1 MRAWPRQRLTFSAV
15 DFRKDELPRRAARP
29 TPSKNPAGIFEAI
42 SSAQFL
48 KDQFPALPLTN
59 INSSQERQMSD
70 NNLDIRARLTA
81 VNELSPVLRRVLND
95 IQKLESVA
103 RRVNVQL
110 SGMGRGGMSVLD
122 GFNRTAK
129 AATEQVRGMT
139 NLARSAARDYAA
151 DWNRANAQRLSDA
164 RRTYAA
170 LERLEARHQRQLAR
184 RAVVEGRAG
193 AVDRGRSGGRGSLP
207 RGVSP
212 TTALVAGGLSFTA
225 AASAFKQRM
234 IANTAETKMQLFG
247 SMSAAEV
254 KKLRGDWSDQI
265 AIKFGESASVVLDSF
280 TESLKQGFGQDAAKR
295 ITEGAMESA
304 AALELNIADLM
315 KLAGK
320 TATSL
325 YGNVKNADPA
335 RVVKMMN
342 SVAVAAAAT
351 AADPNEVVEANKRA
365 MSALSTT
372 RMKETDLSAFSSVG
386 ISAGLAPNKA
396 GTFLGYL
403 TSEFSNAGNARGQR
417 AKDLNQA
424 AQMLG
429 YGNRQQMAQRM
440 ASTPTEFM
448 LDMFTKMQSMSE
460 QNRAKFANLAGMRE
474 WRDELVQMAKAAD
487 QIRETLKE
495 IDAKSDAVSAFSRTK
510 LNSLAKRWDRIKV
523 MFGLAWERLG
533 SGFEDTFVQV
543 SDWFDKHSTLFTS
556 GRIGEKSRE
565 FVEKLKKAFGIGSTD
580 DALNKIV
587 EKISSIDVDRIIGFA
602 SGFVGGLVSVAD
614 SMTAM
619 LRSAASIMGKDGNNS
634 EVLGKLSGQI
644 VGLSVALGLLAPV
657 LTVLA
662 GFAGLISRIAGSLG
676 GRVLIGAGAR
686 LGLGPVVGPAL
697 GLTLGN
703 EIGVADSAI
712 KRQGES
718 TSQWRE
724 RQRKLK
730 ELRSYKPPSDADPLF
745 QPSSLTGSTDFSGR
759 RRSRVDDLAD
769 QLNKFGASVQRAAFI
784 NSGPGGRFQYAAI
797 GGQGSGLLG
806 SPGVGSRS
814 FMRIPN
820 LMNSVPGQVLPPFNS
835 GSIIGRDEIPSFR
848 GGTDG
853 ISRSAFER
861 KFAGTAL
868 AGKYDQI
875 AAAAR
880 ANGISPALLAGI
892 IAHETGN
899 GVVLSGNNPGGV
911 MDPATGMARKMRF
924 ADLDAGISKT
934 GQVVAKNYRRAGADL
949 DKMGNIYAP
958 PGAANDHRGLNGGWS
973 AGVRKQMNALSVAG
987 SGYAGTGD
995 AVAWAEKFKGLNEY
1009 TDTRVLAAALGGD
1022 VRGRSNAWCAR
1033 FVNKAI
1039 ESAGGKGTGSAVANS
1054 FQRYGIAIDPAKVMR
1069 NDVLLQP
1076 NGRGYNQPGGHVG
1089 LATGETRMHN
1099 GRLQVKMLAGND
1111 NDSVR
1116 EHWIDA
1122 EHNLMVRRGSA
1133 GLGASVPAGVASQV
1147 PPASVI
1153 QNVPPPASP
1162 GLGAGAGDVRSMG
1175 PVAIHING
1183 SSHDPEALAT
1193 MVQRRID
1200 ETMNWRTHD
1209 SASEYT

>member
-1 MRAWPRQRLTFSAV
+1 
-15 DFRKDELPRRAARP
+15 
-29 TPSKNPAGIFEAI
+29 
-42 SSAQFL
+42 
-48 KDQFPALPLTN
+48 
-59 INSSQERQMSD
+59 MSD

-95 IQKLESVA
+95 IQKFESVA

-110 SGMGRGGMSVLD
+110 FGMGRAGMSSFD
-122 GFNRTAK
+122 GLNRAAK
-129 AATEQVRGMT
+129 AATDQMRGMT
-139 NLARSAARDYAA
+139 NLSRSAARDYVA
-151 DWNRANAQRLSDA
+151 DWSRANAQRLNDA
-164 RRTYAA
+164 GRTYRA
-170 LERLEARHQRQLAR
+170 LDRLEVGYHRQLAR
-184 RAVVEGRAG
+184 RAALEGRTG
-193 AVDRGRSGGRGSLP
+193 AVDRGRSAGRGSLP

-212 TTALVAGGLSFTA
+212 TTALIAGGLSFTA

-247 SMSAAEV
+247 SMSSAEV

-265 AIKFGESASVVLDSF
+265 AIKFGESASVVIDSF

-295 ITEGAMESA
+295 ITEGAIESA
-304 AALELNIADLM
+304 AALELNVADLM

-372 RMKETDLSAFSSVG
+372 RMKETDLSAFTSVG

-429 YGNRQQMAQRM
+429 YGGRQQMAQRM
-440 ASTPTEFM
+440 ASAPTEFM
-448 LDMFTKMQSMSE
+448 LDLFQKMQGMTE
-460 QNRAKFANLAGMRE
+460 QNRAKFSNLAGMRE
-474 WRDELVQMAKAAD
+474 WRDELVQMAKAGD

-495 IDAKSDAVSAFSRTK
+495 IDEKGDSVSTFSRTK

-523 MFGLAWERLG
+523 MFGLAVERLG
-533 SGFEDTFVQV
+533 SGFEETFVDV
-543 SDWFDKHSTLFTS
+543 SNWFDKHSGLFTS
-556 GRIGEKSRE
+556 DRIAEKSRE
-565 FVEKLKKAFGIGSTD
+565 FVEKLKQAFGISNTD
-580 DALNKIV
+580 EALNKIV
-587 EKISSIDVDRIIGFA
+587 DKISSIDVDRIIGFA

-619 LRSAASIMGKDGNNS
+619 LKSAASIMGKDGNNS

-644 VGLSVALGLLAPV
+644 VGLSVALGMLAPV

-662 GFAGLISRIAGSLG
+662 GFAGLIGRIAGSLG
-676 GRVLIGAGAR
+676 GRALIGAGAR
-686 LGLGPVVGPAL
+686 LGLGPVFGPAL

-703 EIGVADSAI
+703 EVGVADSAI
-712 KRQGES
+712 KRPGE
-718 TSQWRE
+718 TTTQWRE
-724 RQRKLK
+724 RQRKLR
-730 ELRSYKPPSDADPLF
+730 ELRNYNTPAEADPLF
-745 QPSSLTGSTDFSGR
+745 QPSSYTGATDFSGR
-759 RRSRVDDLAD
+759 RRAGDLSD
-769 QLNKFGASVQRAAFI
+769 SLNKFAAKVERAAFI
-784 NSGPGGRFQYAAI
+784 NSGS
-797 GGQGSGLLG
+797 SGLLTAAFG
-806 SPGVGSRS
+806 GLSGVSGRSGPGQRRYIGG
-814 FMRIPN
+814 IPD
-820 LMNSVPGQVLPPFNS
+820 LMKSVPGQALPLVDG
-835 GSIIGRDEIPSFR
+835 GSIIRRDKIPSFSS
-848 GGTDG
+848 GTDDMN
-853 ISRSAFER
+853 RSAFER

-868 AGKYDQI
+868 AGKYDQVV
-875 AAAAR
+875 AAAR
-880 ANGISPALLAGI
+880 ANGIPPALLAGV

-911 MDPATGMARKMRF
+911 MDPATHWSKKMKF

-934 GQVVAKNYRRAGADL
+934 GEVVAKNYRRAGADL
-949 DKMGNIYAP
+949 DKMGYIYAR
-958 PGAANDHRGLNGGWS
+958 PGAPNDPRGLNGGWP
-973 AGVRKQMNALSVAG
+973 AGVRKQMNALSNAGAG
-987 SGYAGTGD
+987 SVGKGD
-995 AVAWAEKFKGLNEY
+995 PVAWAEKFKGMNEY
-1009 TDTRVLAAALGGD
+1009 TDTKILAAALGGD

-1054 FQRYGIAIDPAKVMR
+1054 FQRYGTAIDPANVMR
-1069 NDVLLQP
+1069 NDVLLQTD
-1076 NGRGYNQPGGHVG
+1076 GRGYNQPGGHVG

-1099 GRLQVKMLAGND
+1099 GRLQLKMLAGND

-1122 EHNLMVRRGSA
+1122 DKNLMVRRGST
-1133 GLGASVPAGVASQV
+1133 GLGISVPAGVTSQV

-1153 QNVPPPASP
+1153 QNVPPPVSS
-1162 GLGAGAGDVRSMG
+1162 GAGTGVGAGDVRSMG

-1183 SSHDPEALAT
+1183 SSHDPEALAAL
-1193 MVQRRID
+1193 VQRRVD
-1200 ETMNWRTHD
+1200 ESMNWRVHD
-1209 SASEYT
+1209 TASEYT

>member
-1 MRAWPRQRLTFSAV
+1 
-15 DFRKDELPRRAARP
+15 
-29 TPSKNPAGIFEAI
+29 
-42 SSAQFL
+42 
-48 KDQFPALPLTN
+48 
-59 INSSQERQMSD
+59 MSD
-70 NNLDIRARLTA
+70 NNLDIRARLTG
-81 VNELSPVLRRVLND
+81 VNELSPVLKKVIADL
-95 IQKLESVA
+95 QKFEGVA
-103 RRVNVQL
+103 KRVNIQL
-110 SGMGRGGMSVLD
+110 GGMGRGGMSALD
-122 GFNRTAK
+122 GFNRAAK
-129 AATEQVRGMT
+129 AATDQMRGMT

-164 RRTYAA
+164 RRTYQA
-170 LERLEARHQRQLAR
+170 LDRLEVGYQRQLAR
-184 RAVVEGRAG
+184 RAALESRTG
-193 AVDRGRSGGRGSLP
+193 AVDRGRSAGRGSLP

-212 TTALVAGGLSFTA
+212 TTALIAGGLSFTA

-247 SMSAAEV
+247 SMSSAEV

-265 AIKFGESASVVLDSF
+265 AIKFGESASVVIDSF
-280 TESLKQGFGQDAAKR
+280 TESLKQGFGQNAAKR

-304 AALELNIADLM
+304 AALEMNVADLM

-372 RMKETDLSAFSSVG
+372 RMKETDLSAFTSVG

-429 YGNRQQMAQRM
+429 YGGRQQMAQRM
-440 ASTPTEFM
+440 ASAPTEFM
-448 LDMFTKMQSMSE
+448 LDMFTKMQSMTE
-460 QNRAKFANLAGMRE
+460 QNRSKFANLAGMRE

-495 IDAKSDAVSAFSRTK
+495 IDEKGDSVSAFSRTK

-523 MFGLAWERLG
+523 MFSIAWEKLG
-533 SGFEDTFVQV
+533 SGFEDTFIEV
-543 SDWFDKHSTLFTS
+543 SNWFDRHTSLFTS
-556 GRIGEKSRE
+556 GRIAEKSRE

-587 EKISSIDVDRIIGFA
+587 EKIANIDVDRIIGFA
-602 SGFVGGLVSVAD
+602 SGFVGGLVSVAN

-619 LRSAASIMGKDGNNS
+619 LKSAASVVGKDGNNS

-644 VGLSVALGLLAPV
+644 VGLSVALGMLAPV

-676 GRVLIGAGAR
+676 GRALIGAGAR
-686 LGLGPVVGPAL
+686 LGLGPVFGPAL

-712 KRQGES
+712 KRPSE
-718 TSQWRE
+718 TTTQWRE
-724 RQRKLK
+724 RQRKLR
-730 ELRSYKPPSDADPLF
+730 ELRNYKTPSDADPLF
-745 QPSSLTGSTDFSGR
+745 QPSSYSGATDFSGR
-759 RRSRVDDLAD
+759 RRASDLSD
-769 QLNKFGASVQRAAFI
+769 SLNKFTGKVERASFI
-784 NSGPGGRFQYAAI
+784 NGGSGGLQYAAVGGASGGSGSGGLGGRSYI
-797 GGQGSGLLG
+797 GG
-806 SPGVGSRS
+806 
-814 FMRIPN
+814 IPN
-820 LMNSVPGQVLPPFNS
+820 LMKSAPGQALPDFGVGRS
-835 GSIIGRDEIPSFR
+835 GSILRNGPSIGALTGADKVPSIA
-848 GGTDG
+848 GGTL
-853 ISRSAFER
+853 SRSAFER

-868 AGKYDQI
+868 AGKYDQVI
-875 AAAAR
+875 ASAR
-880 ANGISPALLAGI
+880 ANGIPPSLLAGI

-899 GVVLSGNNPGGV
+899 GVVLSGNNPGGI
-911 MDPATGMARKMRF
+911 MDPATGMARKMKF

-934 GQVVAKNYRRAGADL
+934 GQTVAKNYRRAGGDL
-949 DKMGNIYAP
+949 DKLGGIYAP
-958 PGAANDHRGLNGGWS
+958 PGAANDPRGLNGGWA
-973 AGVRKQMNALSVAG
+973 AGVRKQMNALGDGA
-987 SGYAGTGD
+987 GYAGMGD
-995 AVAWAEKFKGLNEY
+995 AVAWAQKYIGLNEY
-1009 TDTRVLAAALGGD
+1009 TDNRVLAAALGGD

-1054 FQRYGIAIDPAKVMR
+1054 FQRYGSAIDPAKVLR
-1069 NDVLLQP
+1069 NDVLLQA

-1111 NDSVR
+1111 GDAVR

-1122 EHNLMVRRGSA
+1122 DHNLMVRRGSA
-1133 GLGASVPAGVASQV
+1133 GLGVNVPAGVTSQV

-1153 QNVPPPASP
+1153 QNVPPPVTP
-1162 GLGAGAGDVRSMG
+1162 GVGAGAGAGDVRSMG

-1193 MVQRRID
+1193 LVQRRID
-1200 ETMNWRTHD
+1200 ESMNWRTHD
-1209 SASEYT
+1209 VASEYT